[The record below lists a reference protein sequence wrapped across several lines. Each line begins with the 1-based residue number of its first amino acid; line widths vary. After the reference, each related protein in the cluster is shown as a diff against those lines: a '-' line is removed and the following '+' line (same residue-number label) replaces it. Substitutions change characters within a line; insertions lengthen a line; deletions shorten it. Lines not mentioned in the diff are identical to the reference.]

1 MNSGS
6 VCWSSKCSP
15 LPPNLFLSCT
25 LLAVPVGST
34 LCMTFVS
41 MATWVLLPLIP
52 FDTCLCVWYYCCAL
66 LWFCWGVW
74 HGLSESK
81 TSIPF
86 SYNFMVASIVLC
98 MHTLHLINS
107 CLHSCYC
114 ELCECELLVVSLC
127 IVSGNAGGDWY
138 NIMDYG
144 GSSSSSIRIWCTPPC
159 QFSTA
164 LCCETPVTRLSD
176 LWAFACVTNVLSRL
190 ERAEMELFIP
200 QARKLK
206 EKCLYKGHELVIHSK
221 VSTVSSHD
229 IYYSSSPATLPSV
242 NPKASGTINN
252 WLVVIASCVI

>member
-1 MNSGS
+1 MF
-6 VCWSSKCSP
+6 SP
-15 LPPNLFLSCT
+15 SPNLFLSCT

-52 FDTCLCVWYYCCAL
+52 FDTCLCVWYYCSAL

-86 SYNFMVASIVLC
+86 SYNFVVTIIVLC

-107 CLHSCYC
+107 CLQAAFLLLWVVWMWSFSCIIVYC
-114 ELCECELLVVSLC
+114 FRKCRWRLIQHHGLWWILLLLYSHLVHTSMSILDCPMLRDPSDQTVRPVSFC
-127 IVSGNAGGDWY
+127 MCNQCFVKAGES
-138 NIMDYG
+138 M
-144 GSSSSSIRIWCTPPC
+144 S
-159 QFSTA
+159 F
-164 LCCETPVTRLSD
+164 V
-176 LWAFACVTNVLSRL
+176 
-190 ERAEMELFIP
+190 P

-229 IYYSSSPATLPSV
+229 ICYSSSPAMLPSV

-252 WLVVIASCVI
+252 CGWWWLLHV